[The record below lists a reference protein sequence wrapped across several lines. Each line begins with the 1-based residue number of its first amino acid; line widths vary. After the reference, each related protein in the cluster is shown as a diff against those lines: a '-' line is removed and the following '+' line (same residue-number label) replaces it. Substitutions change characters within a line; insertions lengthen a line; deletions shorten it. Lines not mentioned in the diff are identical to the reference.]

1 MHKKME
7 NDLDEV
13 LRISYLHNYT
23 DMKNEILRRNTT
35 LKTTLSERRKKK
47 WRKIKRK
54 KRVARQQRGSSKVS
68 DFAELELQR
77 SKLNNVTN
85 NR

>member
-13 LRISYLHNYT
+13 LRIPYLHNYT

-54 KRVARQQRGSSKVS
+54 KRVVRQQRGSSKVS
-68 DFAELELQR
+68 DFAELQLQR